1 MATRTNDDIAII
13 GWSQSPMV
21 RATNKTETQMLLEVG
36 HEVTWLSHRPG
47 RFPLGERHAEVPF
60 DYMMPLGDGP
70 LPE

>member
-1 MATRTNDDIAII
+1 MRIAIAGGNGFI
-13 GWSQSPMV
+13 G
-21 RATNKTETQMLLEVG
+21 RRLTQMLLEVG